1 MFYSEVGHKL
11 AQLRNEQGM
20 TQTKLAELTGISR
33 ATINAFENGRVS
45 DIGLRKVIKLFDILG
60 YELTTKPRSRF
71 PTFEELINEP

>member
-20 TQTKLAELTGISR
+20 TQAKLAELTGISR